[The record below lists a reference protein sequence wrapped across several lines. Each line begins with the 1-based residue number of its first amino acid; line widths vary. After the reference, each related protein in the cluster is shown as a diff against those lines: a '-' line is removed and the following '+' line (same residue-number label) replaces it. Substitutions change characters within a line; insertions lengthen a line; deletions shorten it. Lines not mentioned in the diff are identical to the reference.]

1 MDSSVTVKYMTK
13 GGSFNLLFSVVRG
26 WGKVIS
32 LVLPNYYHMS
42 TSGFRS
48 EATKK
53 DKGVE

>member
-13 GGSFNLLFSVVRG
+13 GGSFNLLFFVVKG